1 MVIER
6 FIQLYDL
13 VEPNFIKMDYTEL
26 LFKADVIESEL
37 DKVKSTKTLL
47 SLYEKYQL
55 IFSPI
60 DVKNEDMKDFF
71 YRLIKNKILKLEDFD
86 FEKELKSEIKSIRTL
101 EDLNYV
107 EYKLNKLDAYNW
119 LSFNFKDIFHI
130 EDNKIKNEK
139 SFLNTMV
146 MFFLKEDGH
155 LYKKCKVCQTF
166 LELEDYNICQSC
178 YEESPYH

>member
-1 MVIER
+1 
-6 FIQLYDL
+6 
-13 VEPNFIKMDYTEL
+13 
-26 LFKADVIESEL
+26 
-37 DKVKSTKTLL
+37 
-47 SLYEKYQL
+47 
-55 IFSPI
+55 
-60 DVKNEDMKDFF
+60 MKDFF

-146 MFFLKEDGH
+146 IFFLKEDGH